1 MKKKIGLVAM
11 GLMVSLLAV
20 GCGEKKETTASEYSQ
35 YVTLGEYKNIEV
47 TVDSVEVTEEELET
61 QIAGMFRDTIELG
74 DTANIN
80 YEGLL
85 DGVAFEGGTADNQDL
100 TIGSGQFIPGFEDQL
115 IGVKV
120 GETVALDITF
130 PEDYG
135 SEELDGQAVV
145 FNVTVN
151 SIVGVE
157 AGELNEDYVKANT
170 EFATIEE
177 YKSSIKAEM
186 IAEKEDVANTN
197 KIANV
202 WEIVK
207 ANAIVNSYPEDL
219 VTKYSESMKSYYTQ
233 FASLYGMELA
243 DYLTAVGS
251 TQEEFDVECRS
262 YGEQATAE
270 YMILLL
276 IANEEN
282 ITITDKEYDEE
293 LAQAVIEAGAASG
306 EELEEAYGGE
316 EVLRENFLFNKII
329 EYIADAAK
337 EV

>member
-11 GLMVSLLAV
+11 GLLVSLLAV
-20 GCGEKKETTASEYSQ
+20 GCGEKKETAASEYSQ

-47 TVDSVEVTEEELET
+47 TVDSVEVTEEEVET
-61 QIAGMFRDTIELG
+61 RIAGMFRDTIELG

-85 DGVAFEGGTADNQDL
+85 DGVAFEGGTADNQNL

-135 SEELDGQAVV
+135 KEELDGQAVV

-157 AGELNEDYVKANT
+157 AAELNEDYVKTNT
-170 EFATIEE
+170 EFDSIEA
-177 YKSSIKAEM
+177 YKDSIKTEM
-186 IAEKEDVANTN
+186 VAEKEEVAKTN

-202 WEIVK
+202 WETVK
-207 ANAIVNSYPEDL
+207 ANATINSYPEDL
-219 VTKYSESMKSYYTQ
+219 VTKYSDSMKSYYTQ
-233 FASLYGMELA
+233 FASMYGMELA

-251 TQEEFDVECRS
+251 TQEEFDAECRS

-270 YMILLL
+270 YMILLM

-282 ITITDKEYDEE
+282 ITMTDKEYDEE
-293 LAQAVIEAGAASG
+293 LAQAVIEAGATSG